1 MCKRS
6 FKYNKMKNF
15 FLILISALFLFSCKE
30 NTEKQP
36 EPKKSENGSI
46 FVLDSKWQNQDGK
59 EIQLKELKGKNLV
72 VVMIFTSCTT
82 ACPLL
87 VADMQK
93 VESKIDPKKL
103 KETTML
109 LVSIDP
115 ENDTPEV
122 LKAYAKQRNMDGEPW
137 LFLRS
142 DKESVRELANVLAVK
157 YKKISPIVFS
167 HSNIISVFNKDGVM
181 VNQVEGTVN
190 AEEVAKTINGLN

>member
-1 MCKRS
+1 
-6 FKYNKMKNF
+6 MKN
-15 FLILISALFLFSCKE
+15 LILSLFSSILLFSCSEKQETSTLKKE
-30 NTEKQP
+30 NAV
-36 EPKKSENGSI
+36 GSI
-46 FVLDSKWQNQDGK
+46 FLLDSKWQTQDAK
-59 EIQLKELKGKNLV
+59 EIQLKDLKGKNLV

-93 VESKIDPKKL
+93 IASKVDPKKL
-103 KETTML
+103 KETTMV

-122 LKAYAKQRNMDGEPW
+122 LKAYAKKNNMDGEPW

-167 HSNIISVFNKDGVM
+167 HSNIITVFNKKGEM
-181 VNQVEGTVN
+181 VHQVEGN
-190 AEEVAKTINGLN
+190 SNSAEVAKTVNGLN

>member
-1 MCKRS
+1 
-6 FKYNKMKNF
+6 MKN
-15 FLILISALFLFSCKE
+15 LILSLFSLILLFSCSEKQETSTIKKE
-30 NTEKQP
+30 N
-36 EPKKSENGSI
+36 SVGSI
-46 FVLDSKWQNQDGK
+46 FLLDSKWQTQDAK
-59 EIQLKELKGKNLV
+59 EIQLKDLKGKNLV

-82 ACPLL
+82 ACPIL

-122 LKAYAKQRNMDGEPW
+122 LKAYAKTNNMDKEPW

-167 HSNIISVFNKDGVM
+167 HSNIITVFNKNGEM
-181 VNQVEGTVN
+181 VNQTEGTVKS
-190 AEEVAKTINGLN
+190 EEVAKTVNGLN

>member
-1 MCKRS
+1 
-6 FKYNKMKNF
+6 MKN
-15 FLILISALFLFSCKE
+15 LILVLFAVLFLFSCS
-30 NTEKQP
+30 EKQVT
-36 EPKKSENGSI
+36 ESAQKQTSSGSI
-46 FVLDSKWQNQDGK
+46 FMLDSKWQNQDGK
-59 EIQLKELKGKNLV
+59 ELQLKDLKDKNLV
-72 VVMIFTSCTT
+72 VTMIFTSCTT
-82 ACPLL
+82 ACPIL

-93 VESKIDPKKL
+93 IESKIDRKKL
-103 KETTML
+103 KETTMV

-167 HSNIISVFNKDGVM
+167 HSNIISVFNKNGEM
-181 VNQVEGTVN
+181 VSQVEGTVKS
-190 AEEVAKTINGLN
+190 EEIAQTVNGLN

>member
-1 MCKRS
+1 
-6 FKYNKMKNF
+6 MKNF
-15 FLILISALFLFSCKE
+15 FIILISALFLFSCKE
-30 NTEKQP
+30 NIEKQT

-59 EIQLKELKGKNLV
+59 ELQLKELKGKNLV

-82 ACPLL
+82 ACPIL

-93 VESKIDPKKL
+93 IESKIDPKKL
-103 KETTML
+103 KETTMV

-122 LKAYAKQRNMDGEPW
+122 LKAYAQQRNMYGEPW

-167 HSNIISVFNKDGVM
+167 HSNIISVFNKNGEM
-181 VNQVEGTVN
+181 VNQVEGTVKS
-190 AEEVAKTINGLN
+190 EDVANTVNGLN

>member
-1 MCKRS
+1 
-6 FKYNKMKNF
+6 MKN
-15 FLILISALFLFSCKE
+15 LIVALFSAIFLFSCS
-30 NTEKQP
+30 EKQ
-36 EPKKSENGSI
+36 EPQTAKKETSAGSI
-46 FVLDSKWQNQDGK
+46 FMLDSKWQNQDGK
-59 EIQLKELKGKNLV
+59 ELQLKDLKGKNLV

-82 ACPLL
+82 ACPIL

-93 VESKIDPKKL
+93 IESKIDKNKL
-103 KETTML
+103 KETTMV

-167 HSNIISVFNKDGVM
+167 HSNIISVFNKNGEM
-181 VNQVEGTVN
+181 VSQVEGTVKS
-190 AEEVAKTINGLN
+190 EEVAQTVNGLN

>member
-1 MCKRS
+1 
-6 FKYNKMKNF
+6 MKN
-15 FLILISALFLFSCKE
+15 LILSLFSLILLFSCSEKKETSTIKKE
-30 NTEKQP
+30 N
-36 EPKKSENGSI
+36 SVGSI
-46 FVLDSKWQNQDGK
+46 FLLDSKWQTQDAK
-59 EIQLKELKGKNLV
+59 EIQLKDLKGKNLV

-82 ACPLL
+82 ACPIL

-122 LKAYAKQRNMDGEPW
+122 LKAYAKTNNMDKEPW

-167 HSNIISVFNKDGVM
+167 HSNIITVFNKNGEM
-181 VNQVEGTVN
+181 VNQTEGTVKS
-190 AEEVAKTINGLN
+190 EEVANTVNGLN

>member
-1 MCKRS
+1 
-6 FKYNKMKNF
+6 MKNF
-15 FLILISALFLFSCKE
+15 FIILISALFLFSCKE
-30 NTEKQP
+30 NTEKQA

-59 EIQLKELKGKNLV
+59 ELQLKELKGKNLV

-82 ACPLL
+82 ACPIL

-93 VESKIDPKKL
+93 IESKIDPKKL
-103 KETTML
+103 KETTMV

-122 LKAYAKQRNMDGEPW
+122 LKAYAQQRNMYGEPW

-167 HSNIISVFNKDGVM
+167 HSNIISVFNKNGEM
-181 VNQVEGTVN
+181 VNQVEGTVKS
-190 AEEVAKTINGLN
+190 EDVANTVNGLN

>member
-1 MCKRS
+1 
-6 FKYNKMKNF
+6 MKNF
-15 FLILISALFLFSCKE
+15 FIILISALFLFSCKE
-30 NTEKQP
+30 NTEKQT

-59 EIQLKELKGKNLV
+59 ELQLKELKGKNLV

-82 ACPLL
+82 ACPIL

-93 VESKIDPKKL
+93 IESKIDPKKL
-103 KETTML
+103 KETTMV

-122 LKAYAKQRNMDGEPW
+122 LKAYAQQRNMYGEPW

-167 HSNIISVFNKDGVM
+167 HSNIISVFNKNGEM
-181 VNQVEGTVN
+181 VNQVEGTVKS
-190 AEEVAKTINGLN
+190 EDVANTVNGLN

>member
-1 MCKRS
+1 
-6 FKYNKMKNF
+6 MKNF
-15 FLILISALFLFSCKE
+15 LIILISSLLILSCKE
-30 NTEKQP
+30 NKEKQS
-36 EPKKSENGSI
+36 EPKALNESI
-46 FVLDSKWQNQDGK
+46 FVLDSKWETQDAK
-59 EIQLKELKGKNLV
+59 EIQLKDLRGKNIV

-87 VADMQK
+87 VADMRK
-93 VESKIDPKKL
+93 IATKIDPKKL
-103 KETTML
+103 NETTML

-122 LKAYAKQRNMDGEPW
+122 LKAYAKQNNMVGEPW

-167 HSNIISVFNKDGVM
+167 HSNIITVFNKNGEM

-190 AEEVAKTINGLN
+190 SEEVAKTVNGLN

>member
-1 MCKRS
+1 
-6 FKYNKMKNF
+6 MKNF

>member
-1 MCKRS
+1 
-6 FKYNKMKNF
+6 MKNF
-15 FLILISALFLFSCKE
+15 FIILISALFLFSCKE
-30 NTEKQP
+30 NTEKQA

-59 EIQLKELKGKNLV
+59 ELQLKELKGKNLV

-82 ACPLL
+82 ACPIL

-93 VESKIDPKKL
+93 IESKIDPKKL
-103 KETTML
+103 KETTMVL
-109 LVSIDP
+109 FSIDP

-122 LKAYAKQRNMDGEPW
+122 LKAYAQQRNMYGEPW

-167 HSNIISVFNKDGVM
+167 HSNIISVFNKNGEM
-181 VNQVEGTVN
+181 VNQVEGTVKS
-190 AEEVAKTINGLN
+190 EDVANTVNGLN